1 MALVSYDQIATT
13 TDTNA
18 SFLYWTI
25 VGANTIEGTR
35 NEVRTFVDTA
45 IFHVPSRRLLFRAP
59 GIHVASDT
67 STLARASGEI
77 LEARRNSYALAI
89 DEMSTN
95 LLTELDRFRVCMEEV
110 PSVAQGVR
118 TNGDGGGAMLP
129 VMLLVLLMAALG
141 PAMRRATTSSIAP
154 GRPPTN
160 RV

>member
-1 MALVSYDQIATT
+1 
-13 TDTNA
+13 
-18 SFLYWTI
+18 
-25 VGANTIEGTR
+25 
-35 NEVRTFVDTA
+35 
-45 IFHVPSRRLLFRAP
+45 
-59 GIHVASDT
+59 VASDT

-89 DEMSTN
+89 DDMSTN

-154 GRPPTN
+154 GRPPAN